1 VVTYAVNISNV
12 QEVAGEMGRIAAM
25 IQTMQEELFTQQTSN
40 LSDWTSQAKDAYTAA
55 QKLWSNKAQEMAG
68 LASVA
73 QGSLG
78 SITDAYANAEYQGL
92 GLWGQ

>member
-1 VVTYAVNISNV
+1 MVTYAVNITNV
-12 QEVAGEMGRIAAM
+12 QEVAGEMGKISAM
-25 IQTMQEELFTQQTSN
+25 INNMVEQLNNQQALN
-40 LSDWTSQAKDAYTAA
+40 LNDWTGNAKDAYFSAQSIWNNAA
-55 QKLWSNKAQEMAG
+55 ADMATQ
-68 LASVA
+68 AMIA